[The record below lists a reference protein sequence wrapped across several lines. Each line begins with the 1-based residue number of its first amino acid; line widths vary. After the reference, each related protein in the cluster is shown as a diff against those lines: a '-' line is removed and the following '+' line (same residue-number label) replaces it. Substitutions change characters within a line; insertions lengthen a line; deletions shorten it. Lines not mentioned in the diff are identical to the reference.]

1 MYSLFLRWKN
11 PPKLATKSRDGTSAT
26 STNMNKLPQE
36 IVDRICSYLDHNSL
50 KSVLLISP
58 NFQLAAELYSGG
70 FQKFRLTTE
79 NIDKFI
85 SIYSSPHFRYLR
97 YLEFRTV
104 IPLPDRDNGPPYG
117 WDEET
122 NRHRESQEDLDR
134 VDQTYTQQIHLLFA
148 ALRTVET
155 YKYNKT
161 VKGRIHLKLF
171 TPVSLVNRDWPL
183 QWSVISWRVHLVA
196 PETLPTVTSVHEMT
210 LQNPRETWRSDKLLV
225 ILRKLDP
232 RVIFDLSARLPNLS
246 TLNCNIG
253 RDGHLRNR
261 FTCEELRYLTQD
273 WLGPLRDSRNDFI
286 KPLKNTALQNL
297 RHARLNFLYPCNHIE
312 RFDQRAPMP
321 NMTAPLLYDPFSD
334 CLRILSQQLRTMH
347 LCVIADETLFW
358 PSDSSTPSWPN
369 LEHLHVKF
377 FIATPSGSWYFNGPD
392 ETDFGGV
399 DVGYTKTET
408 EMYPPLVNTEKDDMI
423 WEKTRRLG
431 LHKYRTPIFQYRVI
445 PNDETLVPFLTAF
458 AKAVTHMPRLRTYAL
473 WSYISFS
480 IRSDRTYQE
489 AQFTTISGSFNH
501 ESFERLDWGVVCAGA
516 FWLGAICNDGIC
528 WHPNPKQS
536 FTGQRQIHWR
546 TGIWRP
552 PKDLHELFRKI
563 GAEQPG
569 GSLLES
575 FHEYGPCDHHNIF
588 VDHSTEYFT
597 DT

>member
-11 PPKLATKSRDGTSAT
+11 PPKLATKSHDGTSAT
-26 STNMNKLPQE
+26 STNMNDLPQE

-70 FQKFRLTTE
+70 FQKFCLTTE

-85 SIYSSPHFRYLR
+85 SIYSSPRFRYLR
-97 YLEFRTV
+97 DLEFRTV
-104 IPLPDRDNGPPYG
+104 LPLPDRDNGPPCG

-148 ALRTVET
+148 AMHTVET
-155 YKYNKT
+155 YKYNKM

-171 TPVSLVNRDWPL
+171 TPVSLLDRDWPR

-196 PETLPTVTSVHEMT
+196 PETLPTVTSVHELT
-210 LQNPRETWRSDKLLV
+210 LQNSWQARHSDRLNV
-225 ILRKLDP
+225 ILRKLDS
-232 RVIFDLSARLPNLS
+232 RVIFDLSARLSNLS
-246 TLNCNIG
+246 TLNCNIL

-261 FTCEELRYLTQD
+261 FTGEDLRYLMQD

-297 RHARLNFLYPCNHIE
+297 RHARLNFICHYESFH

-321 NMTAPLLYDPFSD
+321 NMTAPLLYDPFSN
-334 CLRILSQQLRTMH
+334 CLRIFSQQLRTMH

-358 PSDSSTPSWPN
+358 PSDGSTPSWPN
-369 LEHLHVKF
+369 LEDLHVKF
-377 FIATPSGSWYFNGPD
+377 FIATPSGSWYFNGP
-392 ETDFGGV
+392 EGTDFGGV
-399 DVGYTKTET
+399 EVGYTKTET
-408 EMYPPLVNTEKDDMI
+408 EMYPPLVNTEKDDMV

-431 LHKYRTPIFQYRVI
+431 LHKYRTPTFQYRVI

-473 WSYISFS
+473 WSDISFD
-480 IRSDRTYQE
+480 IRDDETYQE
-489 AQFTTISGSFNH
+489 AQFTTISGSFNYG
-501 ESFERLDWGVVCAGA
+501 SSKQLAWGVVCAGS
-516 FWLGAICNDGIC
+516 FSEGALSPDGGYWCIDR
-528 WHPNPKQS
+528 KQI
-536 FTGQRQIHWR
+536 FTGQRQIHWA
-546 TGIWRP
+546 TGMWRP
-552 PKDLHELFRKI
+552 PKDLQDLFRRV
-563 GAEQPG
+563 GAEHPG
-569 GSLLES
+569 GSLPES
-575 FHEYGPCDHHNIF
+575 YHEDAALN
-588 VDHSTEYFT
+588 HSLFMEHREEYFP